1 MKRQTKNSG
10 ARIWND
16 TIDDF
21 VKIANGKSGAE
32 FKAEVLRNLEK
43 SAPDGNWTRQGV
55 WQWLQPA
62 GEGRPEPKYGN
73 GILLLHAC
81 VVAAKSKE
89 WE

>member
-1 MKRQTKNSG
+1 MKRKTTNSG

-16 TIDDF
+16 AIAGF

-32 FKAEVLRNLEK
+32 FKADVLTNLEVI
-43 SAPDGNWTRQGV
+43 APDGNWTRQGV
-55 WQWLQPA
+55 WQWLKPA

-73 GILLLHAC
+73 GVLLLHAC
-81 VVAAKSKE
+81 ARAAKSKE